1 METNISR
8 EEEVFNDNLP
18 EEVQAFLRNYYQ
30 ESGIELGKCDD
41 RIQFLVSKLQN
52 SVSLTFFSPKQ
63 VSDDIKKRIKLFELE
78 RRFLVQ
84 HGFLA

>member
-1 METNISR
+1 MAL
-8 EEEVFNDNLP
+8 FNDNLP

-30 ESGIELGKCDD
+30 ESGIELGNCDA
-41 RIQFLVSKLQN
+41 RIQFLESRLKYP
-52 SVSLTFFSPKQ
+52 VSLTFFSLEQ